1 MGMTESALYIYPN
14 MPSDSSYLIVR
25 GKFRSTVGG
34 TETDVVYPIEINHT
48 DNTDPVKSES
58 RIRSDSVKQPLQVA
72 HHRRNQFK
80 YTGNFRSGRLDLGR
94 RRRQQTR

>member
-48 DNTDPVKSES
+48 DNTDPVNPKVEYVQILSNN
-58 RIRSDSVKQPLQVA
+58 RYKL

-80 YTGNFRSGRLDLGR
+80 YTGNFRSGRLNFSGGGV
-94 RRRQQTR
+94 RQQTR